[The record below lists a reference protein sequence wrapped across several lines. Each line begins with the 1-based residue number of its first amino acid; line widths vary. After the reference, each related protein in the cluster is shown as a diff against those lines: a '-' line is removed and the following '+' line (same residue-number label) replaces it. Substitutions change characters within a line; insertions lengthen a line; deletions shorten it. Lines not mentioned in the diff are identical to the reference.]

1 MTRETLSLH
10 PVLAAAPP
18 APDLRQLPI
27 TVVMNAGSGRED
39 KSDSG
44 AAIEKVLEASGR
56 DVELLVAKRPREL
69 AGLVRA
75 AADRRPGILAAAGGD
90 GTLNAVASV
99 AYQRGLPFAVIP
111 LGTFNYFARELGI
124 PLDPAAAA
132 QVVVDGSIRRVA
144 VGEVNGRVFL
154 NNASIGLYRRLL
166 EWREVHKRRFG
177 RNRFVAFVSGL
188 VTLMREH
195 RPYRLAMQIDGQPLT
210 LSTLTVFFGR
220 NALQM
225 EQLGLDEAVCVARG
239 ELAVLALREVGRR
252 DLLALVLRGALARLE
267 TAENLRQYC
276 ALTVQI
282 ERLDERTR
290 HIRVALDGELIDCEL
305 PLVVKSVPE
314 ALQVLVPAVPE
325 VRA

>member
-1 MTRETLSLH
+1 MTRQSLSLH
-10 PVLAAAPP
+10 PLPPASPLAAGP
-18 APDLRQLPI
+18 RQLPI

-39 KSDSG
+39 KSEAG

-69 AGLVRA
+69 AALVRA

-99 AYQRGLPFAVIP
+99 AYQRSLPFAVIP

-132 QVVVDGSIRRVA
+132 QVAVDGSIRRVPI
-144 VGEVNGRVFL
+144 GEVNGRLFL

-166 EWREVHKRRFG
+166 ETREVHKRRFG

-195 RPYRLAMQIDGQPLT
+195 RPYRLALQIDGRPLN

-225 EQLGLDEAVCVARG
+225 EHLGLDEAVCVARG
-239 ELAVLALREVGRR
+239 ELAVLALREVGRH

-282 ERLDERTR
+282 ERLDEGTP
-290 HIRVALDGELIDCEL
+290 HIRVALDGELVDCEL
-305 PLVVKSVPE
+305 PLVVRSVPE